1 MAGVGIDSRHATQEV
16 EYLDFNHILG
26 RDNDI
31 ARCGIGIHHQ
41 VVQFCALGDVLVM
54 HNGELEG
61 NHTVAAISGETLIIV
76 LATFGIGSAIP
87 GVAVARCDD
96 KGIINAVVND
106 KVQVDDA
113 VAAIDRLQL
122 RLAIGGSRINRIAP
136 SESVACRFIY
146 VV

>member
-1 MAGVGIDSRHATQEV
+1 
-16 EYLDFNHILG
+16 
-26 RDNDI
+26 
-31 ARCGIGIHHQ
+31 
-41 VVQFCALGDVLVM
+41 M

-113 VAAIDRLQL
+113 VTAIDRLQL
-122 RLAIGGSRINRIAP
+122 RIAIGGSRINRIAP
-136 SESVACRFIY
+136 SESVACRFVY